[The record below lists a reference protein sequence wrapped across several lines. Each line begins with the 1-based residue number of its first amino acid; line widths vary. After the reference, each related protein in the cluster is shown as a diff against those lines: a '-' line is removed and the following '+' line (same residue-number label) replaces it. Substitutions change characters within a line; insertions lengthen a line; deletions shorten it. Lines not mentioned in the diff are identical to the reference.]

1 VEGLA
6 DILVAGPGRLVR
18 TWSRGQHPWIGQV
31 QPAGGA
37 EQKMSV
43 KGQETYLWDTYNGQ
57 ETNLWASYG
66 DFPPEAVA
74 QASEGQVSLAWK
86 TSLEVRESF
95 G

>member
-1 VEGLA
+1 
-6 DILVAGPGRLVR
+6 
-18 TWSRGQHPWIGQV
+18 
-31 QPAGGA
+31 
-37 EQKMSV
+37 MSV